1 MLSNIIQIQDVIES
15 MLSYIDYCLIISTD
29 SFYNP
34 IFMFF
39 FPMIPRI
46 LLPIS
51 QIAYQLVIYN
61 N

>member
-39 FPMIPRI
+39 
-46 LLPIS
+46 S
-51 QIAYQLVIYN
+51 Q
-61 N
+61 